1 MKLVTVRNVESVG
14 SAWEQADFRRLFRAS
29 AVSVFGSEIGE
40 LALPLLA
47 IITLAATPQEL
58 GLLRTAQFL
67 PFLVATLPLG
77 VLVDGQLKRSLMMKA
92 DVGRFILIGAIPATV
107 WLGLAEVELVYV
119 VVFAAGC
126 LTVLYQLADFAY
138 LPVLVREELIVDAN
152 SKLSAVH
159 SANEIAG
166 KGIGGVIVQA
176 LTAPFAVL
184 FDAVTYLVSALNLW
198 RIRTPE
204 QPPRVNQPSST
215 FRGALSGLV
224 AAWRHRY
231 IRPLLLEATTFNFF
245 NEVFLLSL
253 LLYAVRDLEL
263 HAAAIGLVFVG
274 GGVGSFVGAWFGPR
288 LTDRFGYGRVLVTT
302 MALGNSAP
310 LAVALARTDSPHTLA
325 ILVATF
331 GVMGLGIGIAN
342 VHAVSLRQMSVGEHV
357 RGRINAGYRLVSW
370 GALAVGATVGG
381 LLAASLGAYQ
391 AMMIGAIGIPLAT
404 AWVALSPIP
413 QLETVTEAGRDPQR

>member
-1 MKLVTVRNVESVG
+1 MKVVTARSVESVG

-29 AVSVFGSEIGE
+29 AISVFGSEIGE

-47 IITLAATPQEL
+47 IITLSATPEEL
-58 GLLRTAQFL
+58 GLLRTLQFL

-77 VLVDGQLKRSLMMKA
+77 ALVDGRPKRSLMMKA

-107 WLGLAEVELVYV
+107 WLGIAELELVYV

-184 FDAVTYLVSALNLW
+184 FDAATYLVSALDLW

-204 QPPRVNQPSST
+204 QPPRVNQPGSI

-245 NEVFLLSL
+245 NEIFLLSL
-253 LLYAVRDLEL
+253 LLHAVRDLEL

-288 LTDRFGYGRVLVTT
+288 LTERFGYGRVLVTT
-302 MALGNSAP
+302 MAIGNGAP
-310 LAVALARTDSPHTLA
+310 LAAALARTDSPNSLA

-413 QLETVTEAGRDPQR
+413 QLETVIEAGRDT